1 MYVSSLMP
9 SSWHASLAALM
20 KLRSYVEF
28 SSCSVM
34 KPGLIDVALEELSL
48 ALESEPVL
56 LPPLAQPARTNA
68 TALPPPSL
76 TN

>member
-56 LPPLAQPARTNA
+56 PPLAQPARTNA